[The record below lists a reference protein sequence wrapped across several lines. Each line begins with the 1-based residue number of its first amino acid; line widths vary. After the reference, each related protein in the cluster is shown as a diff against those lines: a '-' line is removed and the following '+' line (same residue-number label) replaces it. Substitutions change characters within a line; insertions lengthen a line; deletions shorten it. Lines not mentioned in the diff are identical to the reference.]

1 MHPLQDEADLS
12 SSLTTRRVSSFLQLI
27 PVSKPRN
34 LVSCGE
40 YVSFNYQ
47 QEAGGIEIS
56 VARFLGLLTADCK
69 LNFLQYSTPQVRE
82 DWTSN
87 VEILV
92 VVGFLYAAFI
102 TSVKLLGVQLSTAK
116 CSSQSKPVFH
126 SKPWS
131 HVVGLISLC
140 SMLSQGMVLITYWS
154 ESFLFDHCLREE
166 CNCLSRRSLFPR
178 KQEFMLIL
186 NGSLPRI
193 EDVINLL
200 SSRFVY
206 LAMAVRL
213 TAINLVEEVFGS
225 L

>member
-140 SMLSQGMVLITYWS
+140 SMLSQGLSIWPWRFASQQSILWKRCLVAS
-154 ESFLFDHCLREE
+154 EFTDVPLQEILTFLAHDKRYNRPFIAFYDLL
-166 CNCLSRRSLFPR
+166 CNRQPS
-178 KQEFMLIL
+178 
-186 NGSLPRI
+186 
-193 EDVINLL
+193 
-200 SSRFVY
+200 
-206 LAMAVRL
+206 
-213 TAINLVEEVFGS
+213 
-225 L
+225 